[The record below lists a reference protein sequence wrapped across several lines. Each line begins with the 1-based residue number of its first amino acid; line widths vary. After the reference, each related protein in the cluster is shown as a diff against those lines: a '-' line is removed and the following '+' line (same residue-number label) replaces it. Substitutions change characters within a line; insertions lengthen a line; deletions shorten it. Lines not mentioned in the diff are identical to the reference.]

1 MDYVKGKGYYV
12 GCFDE
17 HDIANKLDKKAIE
30 KVKEETGLKYTNQEI
45 VYKNKKPV
53 GIKLYVCDLQT
64 MRIWWWNDD
73 LERKYY
79 ETYKIN

>member
-17 HDIANKLDKKAIE
+17 NDIANKLDKKAAE
-30 KVKEETGLKYTNQEI
+30 KAKEETGLKYTNQEM

-53 GIKLYVCDLQT
+53 GIKLYVCDLKA
-64 MRIWWWNDD
+64 M
-73 LERKYY
+73 
-79 ETYKIN
+79 KIQ

>member
-12 GCFDE
+12 GCFDKN
-17 HDIANKLDKKAIE
+17 DSANKLDKKAVE

-45 VYKNKKPV
+45 VYKNKKPA

-64 MRIWWWNDD
+64 MRI
-73 LERKYY
+73 
-79 ETYKIN
+79 

>member
-17 HDIANKLDKKAIE
+17 NDIANKLDKKVVE
-30 KVKEETGLKYTNQEI
+30 KAKEETGLKYTNQEM

-53 GIKLYVCDLQT
+53 GIKLYVCDLKA
-64 MRIWWWNDD
+64 M
-73 LERKYY
+73 
-79 ETYKIN
+79 KIQ